1 LLPSGIIGVR
11 RTLMLSR
18 TASTTAGIDHADAVN
33 SAHSC
38 AMAGCEYI
46 WENGTDPLE
55 RACAILAGAAVLT
68 TKGGDDPIRK
78 QDAFLGRVSLPF
90 FETRPPAS
98 GVKRL
103 ALLTDQRRWVLYK
116 VDKKNKPN
124 VLCNLSGFEGLCDC
138 LLEFL

>member
-1 LLPSGIIGVR
+1 
-11 RTLMLSR
+11 
-18 TASTTAGIDHADAVN
+18 
-33 SAHSC
+33 
-38 AMAGCEYI
+38 MAGCEYI
-46 WENGTDPLE
+46 WTNGTDPLE

-90 FETRPPAS
+90 LETKPPAS

-116 VDKKNKPN
+116 VDKKSKPN

-138 LLEFL
+138 ILEFL